1 MLFASLSLYVCL
13 EKQFSYPQI
22 AGPKLIGFARQSC
35 LESSHYRA
43 IGQQD
48 TTVAVAPMDDTIVF
62 NAVGAGG
69 RDLYLLDVRSRIVS
83 RIAETPDYETSDSF
97 SPDGRRIVYSA
108 GVPGDRA
115 DHIFTMDRNG
125 NSKEQLT
132 DIDANDTSGKYS
144 PDGEQIVFAR
154 DKTYNWGG
162 MAANWGTGGVICI
175 IDADGSNFRQ
185 LTIDEEF
192 AFDPYFSA
200 DGRHVI
206 YSTAS
211 ERRSIPVDRDTGPQ
225 QIAGPLGAVPSYD
238 GRLIAYSRGKY
249 SPDLQVFIANADAT
263 SERLVSSQLHGCSTP
278 VFTHACD
285 ALYFFQE
292 QWPDGYSGV
301 PKLNLWKASIDGTNV
316 DFIAG
321 PGLFDA
327 PLNWKPKQTH

>member
-1 MLFASLSLYVCL
+1 MPGKQGSMLRVTRKTVVGPLVFSKAIASVGPRFQQVSYPIGFRIFLFAFLVSLSGCP
-13 EKQFSYPQI
+13 FGSP
-22 AGPKLIGFARQSC
+22 RD
-35 LESSHYRA
+35 HYRA

-83 RIAETPDYETSDSF
+83 RIAETPDYETSASF

-144 PDGEQIVFAR
+144 PDGERIVFAR

-175 IDADGSNFRQ
+175 IDADGTNFRQ

-192 AFDPYFSA
+192 AFNPYFSA
-200 DGRHVI
+200 DGTHVI

-211 ERRSIPVDRDTGPQ
+211 ERRSIPVDRNNGRMA
-225 QIAGPLGAVPSYD
+225 IAVCRNSSF
-238 GRLIAYSRGKY
+238 GRHRSMEL
-249 SPDLQVFIANADAT
+249 T
-263 SERLVSSQLHGCSTP
+263 
-278 VFTHACD
+278 
-285 ALYFFQE
+285 
-292 QWPDGYSGV
+292 
-301 PKLNLWKASIDGTNV
+301 
-316 DFIAG
+316 
-321 PGLFDA
+321 
-327 PLNWKPKQTH
+327 

>member
-1 MLFASLSLYVCL
+1 MHIGLRTFLIAFLVSLSGCP
-13 EKQFSYPQI
+13 FGTP
-22 AGPKLIGFARQSC
+22 RD
-35 LESSHYRA
+35 HYRA

-69 RDLYLLDVRSRIVS
+69 RDLYLLNLRSRIVS
-83 RIAETPDYETSDSF
+83 RIAETPDYETSASF

-132 DIDANDTSGKYS
+132 DVDANDTSAKYS
-144 PDGEQIVFAR
+144 ADGERIVFAR
-154 DKTYNWGG
+154 DKTYIWGG
-162 MAANWGTGGVICI
+162 MAANWGPGGVICL

-185 LTIDEEF
+185 LTPDEEF
-192 AFDPYFSA
+192 ALDPWFST
-200 DGRHVI
+200 DGKLII

-211 ERRSIPVDRDTGPQ
+211 ERRTIPVDGSTGPQ
-225 QIAGPLGAVPSYD
+225 KIAGPIGAVPSYD
-238 GRLIAYSRGKY
+238 EKLIAYFKGKY
-249 SPDLQVFIANADAT
+249 SPDMQIFIANADAT
-263 SERLVSSQLHGCSTP
+263 SDRIIAPNMRGCSTP

-301 PKLNLWKASIDGTNV
+301 PKFSLWKASIDGTSV
-316 DFIAG
+316 DFLAG
-321 PGLFDA
+321 PELFDA
-327 PLNWKPKQTH
+327 PLSWKPK